1 MSLLLSYRVKTT
13 IAWILILE
21 AGYANF
27 LTGASGFIGSRIL
40 SELLAAGHQVTGLA
54 RSEASALA
62 LQTAGAEVQY
72 GTLEDP
78 DSLLAAVARCDAVIH
93 TAFDHD
99 FSRFVENCE
108 KDHRV
113 ILAIGAAL
121 QGSRRPLIITSGT
134 AMGDIGNGLPASEM
148 HFNPAHPNPRVASER
163 AGNRLLDAG
172 VDVRVVRLPQVHD
185 TTRQGLLTY
194 YIAQAAEKGVVAVV
208 GEGITAG
215 RPPTSAMLPRCIC
228 GCWNKVWPA
237 GAIMPLMKR
246 RSSLRIAEVVAEKL
260 HLPLQSLSADRAAA
274 HFGWFAAFAGMDLRH
289 LRLDPPA
296 AELAAHRPGLLDDLR
311 RLNHDK

>member
-1 MSLLLSYRVKTT
+1 MR
-13 IAWILILE
+13 I
-21 AGYANF
+21 F
-27 LTGASGFIGSRIL
+27 LTGATGFIGSRIL
-40 SELLAAGHQVTGLA
+40 NELLAAGHQVTGLA

-62 LQTAGAEVQY
+62 LQTAGADVQY
-72 GTLEDP
+72 GTLEEP
-78 DSLLAAVARCDAVIH
+78 RSLLEAVTRCNAVIH

-108 KDHRV
+108 KDQRI

-148 HFNPAHPNPRVASER
+148 HFNPAHPNPRAASER
-163 AGNRLLDAG
+163 AGNQLLDAG

-194 YIAQAAEKGVVAVV
+194 YIAHAAEKGVVAVV
-208 GEGITAG
+208 GDGNNCWSAAHISDVTALYLRVLEQGLAG
-215 RPPTSAMLPRCIC
+215 RRYHA
-228 GCWNKVWPA
+228 VA
-237 GAIMPLMKR
+237 EEAIP
-246 RSSLRIAEVVAEKL
+246 SLRIAEVVAEKL

-274 HFGWFAAFAGMDLRH
+274 HFGWFAAFAGMDLRATSVWTRQQ
-289 LRLDPPA
+289 LNWQPTG
-296 AELAAHRPGLLDDLR
+296 PGLLDDLR
-311 RLNHDK
+311 HLNHDK

>member
-1 MSLLLSYRVKTT
+1 MR
-13 IAWILILE
+13 I
-21 AGYANF
+21 F
-27 LTGASGFIGSRIL
+27 LTGATGFIGSRIL
-40 SELLAAGHQVTGLA
+40 NELLAAGHQVTGLA

-62 LQTAGAEVQY
+62 LQTAGADVQY
-72 GTLEDP
+72 GTLEEP
-78 DSLLAAVARCDAVIH
+78 RSLLEAVTRCDAVIH

-108 KDHRV
+108 KDQRI

-148 HFNPAHPNPRVASER
+148 HFNPAHPNPRAASER
-163 AGNRLLDAG
+163 AGNQLLDAG

-194 YIAQAAEKGVVAVV
+194 YIAHAAEKGVVAVV
-208 GEGITAG
+208 GDGNNCWSAAHISDVTALYLRVLEQGLAG
-215 RPPTSAMLPRCIC
+215 RRYHA
-228 GCWNKVWPA
+228 VA
-237 GAIMPLMKR
+237 EEAIP
-246 RSSLRIAEVVAEKL
+246 SLRIAEVVAEKL

-274 HFGWFAAFAGMDLRH
+274 HFGWFAAFAGMDL
-289 LRLDPPA
+289 PA
-296 AELAAHRPGLLDDLR
+296 TSVWTRQQLNWQPTGPGLLDDLR
-311 RLNHDK
+311 HLNHDK

>member
-1 MSLLLSYRVKTT
+1 MR
-13 IAWILILE
+13 I
-21 AGYANF
+21 F
-27 LTGASGFIGSRIL
+27 LTGATGFIGSRIL
-40 SELLAAGHQVTGLA
+40 NELLAAGHQVTGLA

-62 LQTAGAEVQY
+62 LQTAGADVQY
-72 GTLEDP
+72 GTLEEP
-78 DSLLAAVARCDAVIH
+78 RSLLEAVTRCDAVIH

-108 KDHRV
+108 KDQRI

-148 HFNPAHPNPRVASER
+148 HFNPAHPNPRAASER
-163 AGNRLLDAG
+163 AGNQLLDAG

-194 YIAQAAEKGVVAVV
+194 YIAHAAEKGVVAVV
-208 GEGITAG
+208 GDGNNCWSAAHISDVTALYLRVLEQGLAG
-215 RPPTSAMLPRCIC
+215 RRYHA
-228 GCWNKVWPA
+228 VA
-237 GAIMPLMKR
+237 EEAIP
-246 RSSLRIAEVVAEKL
+246 SLRIAEVVAEKM

-274 HFGWFAAFAGMDLRH
+274 HFGWFAAFAGMDLRATSVWTRQQ
-289 LRLDPPA
+289 LNWQPTG
-296 AELAAHRPGLLDDLR
+296 PGLLDDLR
-311 RLNHDK
+311 HLNHDK

>member
-1 MSLLLSYRVKTT
+1 MR
-13 IAWILILE
+13 I
-21 AGYANF
+21 F

-121 QGSRRPLIITSGT
+121 RGSRRPLIITSGT

-208 GEGITAG
+208 GEGNNCWSAAHISDVAALYLRVLEQGLAG
-215 RPPTSAMLPRCIC
+215 RRYHAVDEEAIPSAHRR
-228 GCWNKVWPA
+228 GGGGETAPA
-237 GAIMPLMKR
+237 AAVSER
-246 RSSLRIAEVVAEKL
+246 RSRGG
-260 HLPLQSLSADRAAA
+260 PLWLVCRLCR
-274 HFGWFAAFAGMDLRH
+274 HGFTRH
-289 LRLDPPA
+289 LGLDPSA
-296 AELAAHRPGLLDDLR
+296 AELAAHRSGPAGR
-311 RLNHDK
+311 SASPESR

>member
-1 MSLLLSYRVKTT
+1 MR
-13 IAWILILE
+13 I
-21 AGYANF
+21 F
-27 LTGASGFIGSRIL
+27 LTGATGFIGSRIL
-40 SELLAAGHQVTGLA
+40 NELLAAGHQVTGLA

-62 LQTAGAEVQY
+62 LQTAGADVQY
-72 GTLEDP
+72 GTLEEP
-78 DSLLAAVARCDAVIH
+78 RSLLEAVTRCDAVIH

-108 KDHRV
+108 KDQRI

-148 HFNPAHPNPRVASER
+148 HFNPAHPNPRAASER
-163 AGNRLLDAG
+163 AGNQLLDAG

-194 YIAQAAEKGVVAVV
+194 YIAHAAEKGVVAVV
-208 GEGITAG
+208 GDGNNCWAAAHISDVTALYLRVLEQGLAG
-215 RPPTSAMLPRCIC
+215 RRYHA
-228 GCWNKVWPA
+228 VA
-237 GAIMPLMKR
+237 EEAIP
-246 RSSLRIAEVVAEKL
+246 SLRIAEVVAEKM

-274 HFGWFAAFAGMDLRH
+274 HFGWFAAFAGMDLRATSVWTRQQ
-289 LRLDPPA
+289 LNWQPTG
-296 AELAAHRPGLLDDLR
+296 PGLLDDLR
-311 RLNHDK
+311 HLNHDK

>member
-1 MSLLLSYRVKTT
+1 MR
-13 IAWILILE
+13 I
-21 AGYANF
+21 F
-27 LTGASGFIGSRIL
+27 LTGATGFIGSRIL
-40 SELLAAGHQVTGLA
+40 NELLAAGHQVTGLA

-62 LQTAGAEVQY
+62 LQTAGADVQY
-72 GTLEDP
+72 GTLEEP
-78 DSLLAAVARCDAVIH
+78 RSLLEAVTRCDAVIH

-108 KDHRV
+108 KDQRI

-148 HFNPAHPNPRVASER
+148 HFNPAHPNPRAASER
-163 AGNRLLDAG
+163 AGNQLLDAG

-194 YIAQAAEKGVVAVV
+194 YIAHAAEKGVVAVV
-208 GEGITAG
+208 GDGNNCWSAAHISDVTALYLRVLEQGLAG
-215 RPPTSAMLPRCIC
+215 RRYHA
-228 GCWNKVWPA
+228 VA
-237 GAIMPLMKR
+237 EEAIP
-246 RSSLRIAEVVAEKL
+246 SLRIAEVVAEKL

-274 HFGWFAAFAGMDLRH
+274 HFGWFAAFAGMDLRATSVRTRQQ
-289 LRLDPPA
+289 LNWQPTG
-296 AELAAHRPGLLDDLR
+296 PGLLDDLR
-311 RLNHDK
+311 HLNHDK

>member
-1 MSLLLSYRVKTT
+1 MR
-13 IAWILILE
+13 I
-21 AGYANF
+21 F
-27 LTGASGFIGSRIL
+27 LTGATGFIGSRIL
-40 SELLAAGHQVTGLA
+40 NELLAAGHQVTGLA

-62 LQTAGAEVQY
+62 LQTAGADVQY
-72 GTLEDP
+72 GTLEEP
-78 DSLLAAVARCDAVIH
+78 RSLLEAVTRCDAVIH

-108 KDHRV
+108 KDQRI

-148 HFNPAHPNPRVASER
+148 HFNPAHPNPRAASER

-194 YIAQAAEKGVVAVV
+194 YIAHAAEKGVVAVV
-208 GEGITAG
+208 GDGNNCWSAAHISDVTALYLRVLEQGLAG
-215 RPPTSAMLPRCIC
+215 RRYHA
-228 GCWNKVWPA
+228 VA
-237 GAIMPLMKR
+237 EEAIP
-246 RSSLRIAEVVAEKL
+246 SLRIAEVVAEKL
-260 HLPLQSLSADRAAA
+260 HLPL
-274 HFGWFAAFAGMDLRH
+274 
-289 LRLDPPA
+289 
-296 AELAAHRPGLLDDLR
+296 
-311 RLNHDK
+311 

>member
-1 MSLLLSYRVKTT
+1 MR
-13 IAWILILE
+13 I
-21 AGYANF
+21 F
-27 LTGASGFIGSRIL
+27 LTGATGFIGSRIL
-40 SELLAAGHQVTGLA
+40 NELLAAGHQVTGLA

-62 LQTAGAEVQY
+62 LQTAGADVQY
-72 GTLEDP
+72 GTLEEP
-78 DSLLAAVARCDAVIH
+78 RSLLEAVTRCDAVIH

-108 KDHRV
+108 KDQRI

-148 HFNPAHPNPRVASER
+148 HFNPAHPNPRAASER
-163 AGNRLLDAG
+163 AGNQLLDAG

-194 YIAQAAEKGVVAVV
+194 YIAHAAEKGVVAVV
-208 GEGITAG
+208 GDGNNCWSAAHISDVTALYLRVLEQGLAG
-215 RPPTSAMLPRCIC
+215 RRYHAVAEEAIPP
-228 GCWNKVWPA
+228 
-237 GAIMPLMKR
+237 
-246 RSSLRIAEVVAEKL
+246 LRIAEVVAEKL

-274 HFGWFAAFAGMDLRH
+274 HFGWFAAFARMDLRATSVWTRQQ
-289 LRLDPPA
+289 LNWQPTG
-296 AELAAHRPGLLDDLR
+296 PGLLDDLR
-311 RLNHDK
+311 HLNYDK

>member
-1 MSLLLSYRVKTT
+1 MR
-13 IAWILILE
+13 I
-21 AGYANF
+21 F
-27 LTGASGFIGSRIL
+27 LTGATGFIGSRIL
-40 SELLAAGHQVTGLA
+40 NELLAAGHQVTGLA

-62 LQTAGAEVQY
+62 LQTAGADVQY
-72 GTLEDP
+72 GTLEEP
-78 DSLLAAVARCDAVIH
+78 RSLLEAVTRCDAVIH

-108 KDHRV
+108 KDQRI

-148 HFNPAHPNPRVASER
+148 HFNPAHPNPRAASER
-163 AGNRLLDAG
+163 AGNQLLDAG

-194 YIAQAAEKGVVAVV
+194 YIAHAAEKGVVAVV
-208 GEGITAG
+208 GDGNNCWSAAHISDVTALYLRVLEQGLAG
-215 RPPTSAMLPRCIC
+215 RRYHA
-228 GCWNKVWPA
+228 VA
-237 GAIMPLMKR
+237 EEAIP
-246 RSSLRIAEVVAEKL
+246 SLRIAEVVAEKL

-274 HFGWFAAFAGMDLRH
+274 HFGWFAAFAGMDLRATSVWTRQQ
-289 LRLDPPA
+289 LNWQPTG
-296 AELAAHRPGLLDDLR
+296 PGLLDDLR
-311 RLNHDK
+311 HLNHDK

>member
-1 MSLLLSYRVKTT
+1 MR
-13 IAWILILE
+13 I
-21 AGYANF
+21 F
-27 LTGASGFIGSRIL
+27 LTGATGFIGSRIL
-40 SELLAAGHQVTGLA
+40 NELLAAGHQVTGLA

-62 LQTAGAEVQY
+62 LQTAGADVQY
-72 GTLEDP
+72 GTLEEP
-78 DSLLAAVARCDAVIH
+78 RSLLEAVTRCDAVIH

-108 KDHRV
+108 KDQRI

-148 HFNPAHPNPRVASER
+148 HFNPAHPNPRAASER

-194 YIAQAAEKGVVAVV
+194 YIAHAAEKGVVAVV
-208 GEGITAG
+208 GDGNNCWSAAHISDVTALYLRVLEQGLAG
-215 RPPTSAMLPRCIC
+215 RRYHA
-228 GCWNKVWPA
+228 VA
-237 GAIMPLMKR
+237 EEAIP
-246 RSSLRIAEVVAEKL
+246 SLRIAEVVAEKL

-274 HFGWFAAFAGMDLRH
+274 HFGWFAAFAGMDLRATSAWTRQQ
-289 LRLDPPA
+289 LNWQPTG
-296 AELAAHRPGLLDDLR
+296 PGLLDDLR
-311 RLNHDK
+311 HLNHDK

>member
-1 MSLLLSYRVKTT
+1 MR
-13 IAWILILE
+13 I
-21 AGYANF
+21 F
-27 LTGASGFIGSRIL
+27 LTGATGFIGSRIL
-40 SELLAAGHQVTGLA
+40 NELLAAGHQVTGLA

-62 LQTAGAEVQY
+62 LQTAGADVQY
-72 GTLEDP
+72 GTLEEP
-78 DSLLAAVARCDAVIH
+78 RSLLEAVTRCDAVIH

-108 KDHRV
+108 KDQRI

-148 HFNPAHPNPRVASER
+148 HFNPAHPNPRAASER
-163 AGNRLLDAG
+163 AGNQLLDAG

-194 YIAQAAEKGVVAVV
+194 YIAHAAEKGGVAVV
-208 GEGITAG
+208 GDGNNCWSAAHISDVTALYLRVLEQGLAG
-215 RPPTSAMLPRCIC
+215 RRYHA
-228 GCWNKVWPA
+228 VA
-237 GAIMPLMKR
+237 EEAIP
-246 RSSLRIAEVVAEKL
+246 SLRIAEVVAEKL

-274 HFGWFAAFAGMDLRH
+274 HFGWFAAFARMDLRATSVWTRQQ
-289 LRLDPPA
+289 LNWQPTG
-296 AELAAHRPGLLDDLR
+296 PGLLDDLR
-311 RLNHDK
+311 HLNYDK

>member
-1 MSLLLSYRVKTT
+1 MR
-13 IAWILILE
+13 I
-21 AGYANF
+21 F
-27 LTGASGFIGSRIL
+27 LTGATGFIGSRIL
-40 SELLAAGHQVTGLA
+40 NELLAAGHQVTGLA

-62 LQTAGAEVQY
+62 LQTAGADVQY
-72 GTLEDP
+72 GTLEEP
-78 DSLLAAVARCDAVIH
+78 RSLLEAVTRCDAVIH

-108 KDHRV
+108 KDQRI

-148 HFNPAHPNPRVASER
+148 HFNPAHPNPRAASER
-163 AGNRLLDAG
+163 AGNQLLDAG

-194 YIAQAAEKGVVAVV
+194 YIAHAAEKGVVAVV
-208 GEGITAG
+208 GDGNNCWSAAHISDVTALYLRVLEQGLAG
-215 RPPTSAMLPRCIC
+215 RRYHA
-228 GCWNKVWPA
+228 VA
-237 GAIMPLMKR
+237 EEAIP
-246 RSSLRIAEVVAEKL
+246 SLRIAEVVADKL

-274 HFGWFAAFAGMDLRH
+274 HFGWFAAFAGMDLRATSVWTRQQ
-289 LRLDPPA
+289 LNWQPTG
-296 AELAAHRPGLLDDLR
+296 PGLLDDLR
-311 RLNHDK
+311 HLNHDK

>member
-1 MSLLLSYRVKTT
+1 MR
-13 IAWILILE
+13 I
-21 AGYANF
+21 F
-27 LTGASGFIGSRIL
+27 LTGATGFIGSRIL
-40 SELLAAGHQVTGLA
+40 NELLAAGHQVTGLA

-62 LQTAGAEVQY
+62 LQTAGADVQY
-72 GTLEDP
+72 GTLEEP
-78 DSLLAAVARCDAVIH
+78 RSLLEAVTRCDAVIH

-108 KDHRV
+108 KDQRI

-148 HFNPAHPNPRVASER
+148 HFNPAHPNPRAASER
-163 AGNRLLDAG
+163 AGNQLLDAG

-194 YIAQAAEKGVVAVV
+194 YIAHAAEKGVVAVV
-208 GEGITAG
+208 GDGNNCWSAAHISDVTALYLRVLEQGLAG
-215 RPPTSAMLPRCIC
+215 RRYHA
-228 GCWNKVWPA
+228 VA
-237 GAIMPLMKR
+237 EEAIP
-246 RSSLRIAEVVAEKL
+246 SLRIAEVVAEKL

-274 HFGWFAAFAGMDLRH
+274 HFGWFAAFARMDLRATSVWTRQQ
-289 LRLDPPA
+289 LNWQPTG
-296 AELAAHRPGLLDDLR
+296 PGLLDDLR
-311 RLNHDK
+311 HLNYDK

>member
-1 MSLLLSYRVKTT
+1 MR
-13 IAWILILE
+13 I
-21 AGYANF
+21 F

-121 QGSRRPLIITSGT
+121 
-134 AMGDIGNGLPASEM
+134 
-148 HFNPAHPNPRVASER
+148 
-163 AGNRLLDAG
+163 
-172 VDVRVVRLPQVHD
+172 
-185 TTRQGLLTY
+185 RQ
-194 YIAQAAEKGVVAVV
+194 
-208 GEGITAG
+208 
-215 RPPTSAMLPRCIC
+215 P
-228 GCWNKVWPA
+228 
-237 GAIMPLMKR
+237 
-246 RSSLRIAEVVAEKL
+246 
-260 HLPLQSLSADRAAA
+260 AAA
-274 HFGWFAAFAGMDLRH
+274 HHH
-289 LRLDPPA
+289 LRYR
-296 AELAAHRPGLLDDLR
+296 HG
-311 RLNHDK
+311 

>member
-1 MSLLLSYRVKTT
+1 MR
-13 IAWILILE
+13 I
-21 AGYANF
+21 F
-27 LTGASGFIGSRIL
+27 LTGATGFIGSRIL
-40 SELLAAGHQVTGLA
+40 NELLAAGHQVTGLA

-62 LQTAGAEVQY
+62 LQTAGADVQY
-72 GTLEDP
+72 GTLEEP
-78 DSLLAAVARCDAVIH
+78 RSLLEAVTRCDAVIH

-108 KDHRV
+108 KDQRI

-148 HFNPAHPNPRVASER
+148 HFNPAHPNPRAASER
-163 AGNRLLDAG
+163 AGNQLLDAG

-194 YIAQAAEKGVVAVV
+194 YIAHAAEKGVVAVV
-208 GEGITAG
+208 GDGNNCWSAAHISDVTALYLRVLEQGLAG
-215 RPPTSAMLPRCIC
+215 RRYHA
-228 GCWNKVWPA
+228 VA
-237 GAIMPLMKR
+237 EEAIP
-246 RSSLRIAEVVAEKL
+246 SLRIAEVVAEKL

-274 HFGWFAAFAGMDLRH
+274 HFGWFAAFAGMDLRATSVWTRQQ
-289 LRLDPPA
+289 LNWQPTG
-296 AELAAHRPGLLDDLR
+296 PGLLDDLR
-311 RLNHDK
+311 HLNHNK

>member
-1 MSLLLSYRVKTT
+1 MR
-13 IAWILILE
+13 I
-21 AGYANF
+21 F
-27 LTGASGFIGSRIL
+27 LTGATGFIGSRIL
-40 SELLAAGHQVTGLA
+40 NELLAAGHQVTGLA

-62 LQTAGAEVQY
+62 LQTAGADVQY
-72 GTLEDP
+72 GTLEEP
-78 DSLLAAVARCDAVIH
+78 RSLLEAVTRCDAVIH

-108 KDHRV
+108 KDQRI

-148 HFNPAHPNPRVASER
+148 HFNPAHPNPRAASER

-194 YIAQAAEKGVVAVV
+194 YIAHAAEKGVVAVV
-208 GEGITAG
+208 GDGNNCWSAAHISDVTALYLRVLEQGLAG
-215 RPPTSAMLPRCIC
+215 RRYHA
-228 GCWNKVWPA
+228 VA
-237 GAIMPLMKR
+237 EEAIP
-246 RSSLRIAEVVAEKL
+246 SLRIAEVVAEKL

-274 HFGWFAAFAGMDLRH
+274 HFGWFAAFARMDLRATSVWTRQQ
-289 LRLDPPA
+289 LNWQPTG
-296 AELAAHRPGLLDDLR
+296 PGLLDDLR
-311 RLNHDK
+311 HLNYDK

>member
-1 MSLLLSYRVKTT
+1 MR
-13 IAWILILE
+13 I
-21 AGYANF
+21 F
-27 LTGASGFIGSRIL
+27 LTGATGFIGSRIL
-40 SELLAAGHQVTGLA
+40 NELLAAGHQVTGLA

-62 LQTAGAEVQY
+62 LQTAGADVQY
-72 GTLEDP
+72 GTLEEP
-78 DSLLAAVARCDAVIH
+78 RSLLEAVTRCDAVIH

-108 KDHRV
+108 KDQRI

-148 HFNPAHPNPRVASER
+148 HFNPAHPNPRAASER

-194 YIAQAAEKGVVAVV
+194 YIAHAAEKGVVAVV
-208 GEGITAG
+208 GDGNNCWSAAHISDVTALYLRVLEQGLAG
-215 RPPTSAMLPRCIC
+215 RRYHA
-228 GCWNKVWPA
+228 VA
-237 GAIMPLMKR
+237 EEAIP
-246 RSSLRIAEVVAEKL
+246 SLRIAEVVAEKL
-260 HLPLQSLSADRAAA
+260 HLPLQSLSADARRPTL
-274 HFGWFAAFAGMDLRH
+274 AGL
-289 LRLDPPA
+289 PPLPEWIYA
-296 AELAAHRPGLLDDLR
+296 PRPSGTRQQLNWQPTGPGLLDDLR
-311 RLNHDK
+311 HLNHDK

>member
-1 MSLLLSYRVKTT
+1 MR
-13 IAWILILE
+13 I
-21 AGYANF
+21 F
-27 LTGASGFIGSRIL
+27 LTGATGFIGSRIL
-40 SELLAAGHQVTGLA
+40 NELLAAGHQVTGLA

-62 LQTAGAEVQY
+62 LQTAGADVQY
-72 GTLEDP
+72 GTLEEP
-78 DSLLAAVARCDAVIH
+78 RSLLEAVTRCDAVIH

-108 KDHRV
+108 KDQRI

-148 HFNPAHPNPRVASER
+148 HFNPAHPNPRAASER

-194 YIAQAAEKGVVAVV
+194 YIAHAAEKGVVAVV
-208 GEGITAG
+208 GDGNNCWSAAHISDVTALYLRVLEQGLAG
-215 RPPTSAMLPRCIC
+215 RRYHA
-228 GCWNKVWPA
+228 VA
-237 GAIMPLMKR
+237 EEAIP
-246 RSSLRIAEVVAEKL
+246 SLRIAEVVAEKL

-274 HFGWFAAFAGMDLRH
+274 HFGWFAAFAGMDLRATSVWTRQQ
-289 LRLDPPA
+289 LNWQPTG
-296 AELAAHRPGLLDDLR
+296 PGLLDDLR
-311 RLNHDK
+311 HLNHNK